1 MSDDDSEI
9 AKVLAKAGELR
20 KAVGQSW
27 TALILLFS
35 VWTLRER
42 PGLWTTIASA
52 VAVVVTVWLRLS

>member
-27 TALILLFS
+27 AALILLFS
-35 VWTLRER
+35 VWTLGSGVGFGRRSLR
-42 PGLWTTIASA
+42 PSH
-52 VAVVVTVWLRLS
+52 

>member
-27 TALILLFS
+27 TALILIFS
-35 VWTLRER
+35 VWTLRKR
-42 PGLWTTIASA
+42 AGLLTTIASA
-52 VAVVVTVWLRLS
+52 VALMITVWLKVI

>member
-9 AKVLAKAGELR
+9 AKVLAKAGELS

-27 TALILLFS
+27 TALILFS
-35 VWTLRER
+35 VWTLRKR

-52 VAVVVTVWLRLS
+52 VAVMVTVWLRVS